1 VVSPVRFQPSPS
13 DGSPDI
19 EDAADTIRVDEEIVV
34 DPPSTGRRVRN
45 RIPSPRVLLR

>member
-1 VVSPVRFQPSPS
+1 VYQQTNT
-13 DGSPDI
+13 